1 MSIIKFSPAELFA
14 AMPAATP
21 APVPIGETISQIAV
35 KSFASAAAPSTR
47 TGVWECSPGRWR
59 RQVLAAEF
67 CVFLEGDCVFEP
79 DNGPAVRIAA
89 GEAVYFPANTA
100 GVWSIETKARK
111 AYVIF
116 DEAR

>member
-1 MSIIKFSPAELFA
+1 MIIKFAPTELFA
-14 AMPAATP
+14 AMPPGNP
-21 APVPIGETISQIAV
+21 APVPIGEPVSQISV
-35 KSFASAAAPSTR
+35 RGFVSEAAATTR

-79 DNGPAVRIAA
+79 DEGEPVRIKA
-89 GEAVYFPANTA
+89 GEAVYFPANTG
-100 GVWSIETKARK
+100 GVWTIETKARK

>member
-1 MSIIKFSPAELFA
+1 MIIKFAPAELFA
-14 AMPAATP
+14 AMPPANP
-21 APVPIGETISQIAV
+21 APVPIGDPVSQIAV
-35 KSFASAAAPSTR
+35 RGFASQAAATTR

-67 CVFLEGDCVFEP
+67 CVFLEGECVFEP
-79 DNGPAVRIAA
+79 DDGEPIRITP

-100 GVWSIETKARK
+100 GIWTIETKARK